1 MRGSDFGVRDRD
13 PRAQL
18 LLELSR
24 FRKRHPDDPVAGRFR
39 SFVEAHP
46 NALDRALDVGHVTA
60 SAWVVD
66 RSARAAVL
74 VFHPKL
80 ARWLQPGG
88 HLEPGEA
95 TAEASLRE
103 AREETG
109 LTQLRLVDGEIFD
122 LDVHRIPAR
131 PGEPAHWHWDVR
143 HLVEGSARERPA
155 PTEEV
160 RTATW
165 TGWDEVRSKVGA
177 ESVLRLVRRIE
188 ARPAR
193 D

>member
-1 MRGSDFGVRDRD
+1 MRGSHPDVGARD
-13 PRAQL
+13 PRAEL
-18 LLELSR
+18 LVELER
-24 FRKRHPDDPVAGRFR
+24 FQTRHPDEPVAGRFR
-39 SFVEAHP
+39 AFVEAHE
-46 NALDRALDVGHVTA
+46 RALERALEVGHITA

-109 LTQLRLVDGEIFD
+109 LSELRLVDASIFD

-143 HLVEGSARERPA
+143 HLVEGSMREPPA

-160 RTATW
+160 RTAEW
-165 TGWDEVRSKVGA
+165 MGWDEVHSKTDA
-177 ESVLRLVRRIE
+177 ESVLRLVRRMKV
-188 ARPAR
+188 RPAR